1 MTKEELKDLLDR
13 NVKAPEM
20 KNVIET
26 LLAFLYDIG
35 IDYEVRGME
44 DQREKIR
51 YGYRIH
57 KRLVMDNPKVP
68 GTLDFYEAY
77 SKFFP
82 AVVYG
87 HVELKEKSIQ
97 GLILAFNKWIDTVPL
112 NRPKQ
117 LPAPNPDEK
126 KNLHPNL
133 IYWSDYEIQRQISI
147 LAKIGMQGFLNTEG
161 GKGYMS
167 RLGAEAKKRNLE
179 PLDIKL

>member
-13 NVKAPEM
+13 NVKVPELKTM
-20 KNVIET
+20 FET
-26 LLAFLYDIG
+26 ILAFLQDVG
-35 IDYEVRGME
+35 IDYEVR
-44 DQREKIR
+44 DVKDDTKRFR

-68 GTLDFYEAY
+68 PTLDFYEAY

-147 LAKIGMQGFLNTEG
+147 LAKIGMQDFLSTPG

>member
-1 MTKEELKDLLDR
+1 
-13 NVKAPEM
+13 
-20 KNVIET
+20 
-26 LLAFLYDIG
+26 
-35 IDYEVRGME
+35 ME

-97 GLILAFNKWIDTVPL
+97 GLILAFNKWIDTIPL
-112 NRPKQ
+112 HRPKQ

-147 LAKIGMQGFLNTEG
+147 LAKIGMQGFLDNEA